1 MGSDPLTRR
10 ASAESGTD
18 ADTDADAGEH
28 GQAAAT
34 TAGSDTK
41 IRYCILASGKE
52 RRMATVR
59 ATVEVFGQ
67 RLGLRADGD
76 ADRLQEIARFV
87 DSRMREVADRSSSV
101 DTVKIAVLTALNIA
115 DELFQERE
123 TDQDVRQKRLEKQ
136 AERLVT
142 RLDEAMKPDDLGNGL

>member
-1 MGSDPLTRR
+1 
-10 ASAESGTD
+10 
-18 ADTDADAGEH
+18 
-28 GQAAAT
+28 
-34 TAGSDTK
+34 
-41 IRYCILASGKE
+41 
-52 RRMATVR
+52 MATVR
-59 ATVEVFGQ
+59 ATVEIFGQ

-87 DSRMREVADRSSSV
+87 DTRMREVADRSSSV

-136 AERLVT
+136 AERLVDK
-142 RLDEAMKPDDLGNGL
+142 LEEAMRPTDVGCET

>member
-1 MGSDPLTRR
+1 MT
-10 ASAESGTD
+10 
-18 ADTDADAGEH
+18 
-28 GQAAAT
+28 
-34 TAGSDTK
+34 
-41 IRYCILASGKE
+41 
-52 RRMATVR
+52 TVR
-59 ATVEVFGQ
+59 ATVEIFGQ

-76 ADRLQEIARFV
+76 EARIQEIARFV

-123 TDQDVRQKRLEKQ
+123 TDQDSRQMKMEKQ

-142 RLDEAMKPDDLGNGL
+142 RIEEAMKPGAAGNER

>member
-1 MGSDPLTRR
+1 MVVAGRGETR
-10 ASAESGTD
+10 
-18 ADTDADAGEH
+18 
-28 GQAAAT
+28 
-34 TAGSDTK
+34 
-41 IRYCILASGKE
+41 IRYCIIIDGKE
-52 RRMATVR
+52 RRMTTVR
-59 ATVEVFGQ
+59 ATVEIFGQ

-76 ADRLQEIARFV
+76 AARLQEVARFV

-136 AERLVT
+136 AERLVEKLEVAI
-142 RLDEAMKPDDLGNGL
+142 RPEEIGNEN